1 MSYDV
6 EAARTYEGQP
16 EHVLPDQEVAVW
28 LDLMRELVRPEPLGG
43 KVLDVGAGTGLLTA
57 ALKRVGLAVVG
68 LEPSA
73 AMIQQGVRSNPD
85 LDEADFVLGKADS
98 LELFSER
105 QFDWVVIRQ
114 ALTHLTDAET
124 CFEVWRKWLRPGGHV
139 VVVDGFWRRLGW
151 TAEEFA
157 ARPFAGLTSA
167 TPVAETIERVGFEVL
182 RAGEFDELNIARR
195 TVLGE
200 TTTRY
205 VVAARKR

>member
-1 MSYDV
+1 MSYDA
-6 EAARTYEGQP
+6 EAARIYEGQP

-28 LDLMRELVRPEPLGG
+28 LDLMRELVRRESLDG
-43 KVLDVGAGTGLLTA
+43 KVIDVGAGTGLLTA
-57 ALKRVGLAVVG
+57 ALKRAGLAVVG
-68 LEPSA
+68 LEPSV
-73 AMIQQGVRSNPD
+73 AMIQQGIRSNPD
-85 LDEADFVLGKADS
+85 LEEADFVVGQADS
-98 LELFSER
+98 VDLMPEG

-124 CFEVWRKWLRPGGHV
+124 CFSVWRRWLRPGGHV
-139 VVVDGFWRRLGW
+139 VVVDGFWRRVGW

-167 TPVAETIERVGFEVL
+167 TPVAETMERVGLEVL
-182 RAGEFDELNIARR
+182 RAGEFDELNTARSS
-195 TVLGE
+195 VLGE